1 MDRGF
6 FLTLQAMRR
15 QLAAMPCDY
24 YQIRLIHG
32 GSRKPFPG
40 DRVGSAVQLT
50 HRATVAFL
58 RLRNREGYD
67 IFFHPFAGNRNAGYI
82 LLDLDSA
89 DDQIIE
95 SMRANGHEPCVVLRT
110 SPGHLQ
116 AWVRVSLT
124 PLAPTVATSAAAH
137 LAALYDADRASADW
151 RHCGRLAG
159 FTRNL
164 HAVHLAG
171 TLLGPSCCTHNL
183 AWPPRPLRC
192 WKPLRICSRRLTLLH
207 HALAYLAL
215 SPPPAPA
222 VFIGAGC
229 AACRFR
235 SVSLRRTGASP
246 TCGSRNACCAA
257 ESLPTKSER
266 CCAWEAPAFPVG
278 IPIPRITCTARWH
291 ARPRSHPCLFPRAWT
306 PPTLHRNP
314 RAARALCEL
323 CCPTITPATT
333 LAPIPLPRALRK
345 PGPLPVPTTG
355 PRADE
360 SLSSTRY
367 SLRAGVSYPH
377 LTSPAPASGH

>member
-192 WKPLRICSRRLTLLH
+192 WNPLRLCSRRLAILH
-207 HALAYLAL
+207 HALAYPAL
-215 SPPPAPA
+215 SPPA
-222 VFIGAGC
+222 GAS
-229 AACRFR
+229 RVYWR
-235 SVSLRRTGASP
+235 WLRRLQIPQRFSSP
-246 TCGSRNACCAA
+246 DWSIADLWIAQRLLRCRVPADQVRAVLRLGS
-257 ESLPTKSER
+257 PG
-266 CCAWEAPAFPVG
+266 FP
-278 IPIPRITCTARWH
+278 RRH
-291 ARPRSHPCLFPRAWT
+291 SHPEDY
-306 PPTLHRNP
+306 LHRTLA
-314 RAARALCEL
+314 RAAQE
-323 CCPTITPATT
+323 PSVPFPAR
-333 LAPIPLPRALRK
+333 L
-345 PGPLPVPTTG
+345 
-355 PRADE
+355 D
-360 SLSSTRY
+360 
-367 SLRAGVSYPH
+367 
-377 LTSPAPASGH
+377 ASDPPP